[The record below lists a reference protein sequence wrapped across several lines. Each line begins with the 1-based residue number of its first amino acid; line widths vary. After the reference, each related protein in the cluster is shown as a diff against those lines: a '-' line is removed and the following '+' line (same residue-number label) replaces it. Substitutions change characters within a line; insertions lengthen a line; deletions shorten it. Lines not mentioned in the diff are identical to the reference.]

1 MSPAEIFRTYLQ
13 RFTSGDTAGA
23 AELLTDDFR
32 FHGPMLQSQGKAA
45 FLEGSAPLGPI
56 MRGAEIHRQWEDGD
70 ELCSFYD
77 FKIETPAGAGSIP
90 MAEWNSFRDGKLAS
104 ARCFTGFPGSAPA
117 CSPTGSGAWNG
128 PGWWPGSRARSAPA
142 SHTP

>member
-1 MSPAEIFRTYLQ
+1 MSAAEIFRTYLQ
-13 RFTSGDTAGA
+13 RFTSGDAAGA

-56 MRGAEIHRQWEDGD
+56 MRGAEIHRQWEDGG

-77 FKIETPAGAGSIP
+77 FKIETQVGAGSIP

-104 ARCFTGFPGSAPA
+104 ARVIFDTAAMAALMPGF
-117 CSPTGSGAWNG
+117 
-128 PGWWPGSRARSAPA
+128 
-142 SHTP
+142 

>member
-45 FLEGSAPLGPI
+45 FLAGSAPLGPI
-56 MRGAEIHRQWEDGD
+56 MRGAEIHRQWEDGGD
-70 ELCSFYD
+70 LCSFYD
-77 FKIETPAGAGSIP
+77 FKIKTPPGAGSIP
-90 MAEWNSFRDGKLAS
+90 MAERNSFPDGKLAS
-104 ARCFTGFPGSAPA
+104 ALPTFVTAAMTALMTGFCPPV
-117 CSPTGSGAWNG
+117 PT
-128 PGWWPGSRARSAPA
+128 ARPDDD
-142 SHTP
+142 

>member
-1 MSPAEIFRTYLQ
+1 MSAAEIFRTYLQ
-13 RFTSGDTAGA
+13 RFTSGDAASA

-56 MRGAEIHRQWEDGD
+56 MRGAEIRRQWEDGD

-90 MAEWNSFRDGKLAS
+90 MAEWNSVRDGKLAS
-104 ARCFTGFPGSAPA
+104 ARLVFDTAAMAALMP
-117 CSPTGSGAWNG
+117 
-128 PGWWPGSRARSAPA
+128 RS
-142 SHTP
+142 

>member
-1 MSPAEIFRTYLQ
+1 MTAAEIFRTYLK
-13 RFTSGDTAGA
+13 RFTSGDVAGA

-32 FHGPMLQSQGKAA
+32 FHGPMLRSQGKVA

-77 FKIETPAGAGSIP
+77 FKIETAAGAASIP
-90 MAEWNSFRDGKLAS
+90 MAEWNSVRDGKLAS
-104 ARCFTGFPGSAPA
+104 ARLVFDTAALAALMPGS
-117 CSPTGSGAWNG
+117 
-128 PGWWPGSRARSAPA
+128 
-142 SHTP
+142 

>member
-1 MSPAEIFRTYLQ
+1 MTAGEIFRTYLQ
-13 RFTSGDTAGA
+13 RFTSGDTVGA

-32 FHGPMLQSQGKAA
+32 FDGPMLQSQGKAA

-56 MRGAEIHRQWEDGD
+56 MRGAEIRRQWEDGD

-90 MAEWNSFRDGKLAS
+90 MAEWNSLRDGKLAS
-104 ARCFTGFPGSAPA
+104 ARLVFDTAAIAALMPPS
-117 CSPTGSGAWNG
+117 
-128 PGWWPGSRARSAPA
+128 
-142 SHTP
+142 

>member
-1 MSPAEIFRTYLQ
+1 MSAAEIFRAYLD
-13 RFTSGDTAGA
+13 RFTSGDRAGA

-32 FHGPMLQSQGKAA
+32 FHGPLLQSEGKAA
-45 FLEGSAPLGPI
+45 FLEGSAPLVPI
-56 MRGAEIHRQWEDGD
+56 MRGVEIHHQWEESD

-104 ARCFTGFPGSAPA
+104 ARLIFDTAA
-117 CSPTGSGAWNG
+117 MAALMPTS
-128 PGWWPGSRARSAPA
+128 
-142 SHTP
+142 